1 LNKKNSTK
9 QQPSA
14 SAKRIPRLF
23 ETLIAVGLIKL
34 LLLSCYGVNQWIAP
48 HKEVLPR
55 IQATRVVEAQAAQAP
70 GTSQPEAPT
79 ASSGSGNPGTTA
91 NPTSDE
97 QEDLGD
103 VLPKWSELKEKQ
115 QALNRREEELRRL
128 EKTLDAKLR
137 EVKELQENIRKM
149 LDEANVLKDKK
160 IKHLID
166 VYSNM
171 KAKQAALVLESL
183 EEDIAVKILSG
194 MRGRKAG
201 EILSYVTPKK
211 AALLSE
217 RLTDLRIPFAQ

>member
-1 LNKKNSTK
+1 
-9 QQPSA
+9 
-14 SAKRIPRLF
+14 
-23 ETLIAVGLIKL
+23 LIAVGLIKL
-34 LLLSCYGVNQWIAP
+34 LLLSWYGVNQWIAP
-48 HKEVLPR
+48 HKGVLPR

-70 GTSQPEAPT
+70 GASQPEAPT

-91 NPTSDE
+91 NPTPDE

>member
-1 LNKKNSTK
+1 MTK

-23 ETLIAVGLIKL
+23 EALIAVGLIKL
-34 LLLSCYGVNQWIAP
+34 FLLSCYGVSQWITP
-48 HKEVLPR
+48 NKGFLPR
-55 IQATRVVEAQAAQAP
+55 IQATQVVEAQAAQATP
-70 GTSQPEAPT
+70 SDTPT
-79 ASSGSGNPGTTA
+79 PPSKEA
-91 NPTSDE
+91 NPTAAASQDPNQ

-103 VLPKWSELKEKQ
+103 VLPKWAELKEKQ
-115 QALNRREEELRRL
+115 QALNRKEEELRQL

-137 EVKELQENIRKM
+137 EAQQLQENIRKM
-149 LDEANVLKDKK
+149 LDEANVMKNKK